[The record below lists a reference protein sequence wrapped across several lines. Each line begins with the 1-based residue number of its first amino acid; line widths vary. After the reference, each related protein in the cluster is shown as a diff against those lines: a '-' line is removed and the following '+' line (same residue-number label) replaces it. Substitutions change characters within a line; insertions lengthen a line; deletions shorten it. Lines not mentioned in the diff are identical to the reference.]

1 MKTLLSELFLYADLG
16 VAEGLDAFA
25 EHLESPSAHKPEIL
39 RFLKK
44 TVAFSAEFGL
54 GGNCF
59 QNYLTY
65 LTVRS
70 ENPFSLSFE
79 RKEGNASLAAAA
91 LADAH
96 ILREIYRFDLSS
108 AVDPAFSELL
118 THLEGKEHIG
128 TAAKRLAGLTKA
140 LTAAENDEEFLSA
153 ITDHYRNYG
162 VGDYS
167 LYSAFSLDEKGQI
180 TPIASVEAVTLEHLI
195 GYDLQKKQL
204 VENTEAFLKGKAA
217 NNVHLYGDAGT
228 GKSTCVRALL
238 NRYEGEGL
246 RMVEVYRHQFEH
258 LPAVIAKL
266 KKRNYRFIIFID
278 DLSFEDHEVEYKY
291 LKAVIEGGLSGKP
304 ENLLIYATSNR
315 RHLIKESWKDKN
327 DIEYEG
333 EIHRSDTVEEKL
345 SLAARFGIAIRFAAP
360 DVKEYRDIVL
370 GLAKEAGIMGY
381 GEEELV
387 TASHAWEI
395 RHGGRSGRT
404 AEQFISYLQ
413 GKEEDHG
420 DT

>member
-1 MKTLLSELFLYADLG
+1 MKSLLSELFLYAG
-16 VAEGLDAFA
+16 FGEAEGLNTFA
-25 EHLESPSAHKPEIL
+25 EHLEDSSAHKAEIL

-44 TVAFSAEFGL
+44 TVAFSADLGL
-54 GGNCF
+54 HGNCF
-59 QNYLTY
+59 RNYIAY
-65 LTVRS
+65 LIIKS

-79 RKEGNASLAAAA
+79 RKEGNSSLVAAA
-91 LADAH
+91 LADVH
-96 ILREIYRFDLSS
+96 ILREIFHFDLSLP
-108 AVDPAFSELL
+108 VDPVFFELL
-118 THLEGKEHIG
+118 VHFDGEGNG
-128 TAAKRLAGLTKA
+128 DTPAKRISDLTKA
-140 LTAAENDEEFLSA
+140 LTEAESDEEFLHA
-153 ITDHYRNYG
+153 IINHYRHYG

-167 LYSAFSLDEKGQI
+167 LYSAFSLDEEGQI
-180 TPIASVEAVTLEHLI
+180 TPIVSVEAVTLEHLI
-195 GYDLQKKQL
+195 GYDLQKKRI
-204 VENTEAFLKGKAA
+204 VNNTKAFLKGKAA

-238 NRYEGEGL
+238 NRYEAEGL
-246 RMVEVYRHQFEH
+246 RMVEVYKHQFEY

-291 LKAVIEGGLSGKP
+291 LKAIIEGGLSGRP
-304 ENLLIYATSNR
+304 DNILIYATSNR
-315 RHLIKESWKDKN
+315 RHLIKETWKDKN
-327 DIEYEG
+327 DMEYEG

-360 DVKEYRDIVL
+360 NVQEYRNIVL
-370 GLAKEAGIMGY
+370 GLAKEADIQGY
-381 GEEELV
+381 EEEELLA
-387 TASHAWEI
+387 ASHAWEI
-395 RHGGRSGRT
+395 RNGGRSGRT